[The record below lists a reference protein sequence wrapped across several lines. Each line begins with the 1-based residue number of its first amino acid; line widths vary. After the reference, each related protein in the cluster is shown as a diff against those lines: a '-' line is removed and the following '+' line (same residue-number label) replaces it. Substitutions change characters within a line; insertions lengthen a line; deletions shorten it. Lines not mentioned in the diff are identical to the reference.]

1 MMSEFDIQEYGLSDC
16 DIQDIE
22 EVEGALRLHLMAND
36 LPYIEITKEDV
47 FDMAKHFGIIKG
59 DENE

>member
-1 MMSEFDIQEYGLSDC
+1 MKYEISDIGLSDN
-16 DIQDIE
+16 DIIDVE
-22 EVEGALRLHLMAND
+22 EVNGALRLHLMAND
-36 LPYIEITKEDV
+36 LPYLEITKEDV